1 MNNSG
6 FPSHIGAQKD
16 DQSLKSSKSHVK
28 NIKDFHYLT
37 GKAY

>member
-6 FPSHIGAQKD
+6 IPSHIAAQKD
-16 DQSLKSSKSHVK
+16 DRSLKSSKSHVK